1 MTVATAASRRGFLKA
16 AACGAAA
23 LSLHGCASRQPVRDS
38 SAARPEGAF
47 ALDGNRA
54 RFCSAAL
61 REKVKVVVIGDTHL
75 HLDDARGEPYRAYSG
90 RMAKAY
96 NQTKHVQ
103 TGAATTPQESFER
116 ALALAKESRADLL
129 ALAGDIIS
137 FPSEAAVE
145 WARTRLEASGVPYLY
160 VSGNHDWHYE
170 GLPGSEVALREEW
183 TVKRLRPLYQGRH
196 PLMAAV
202 DVKGVR
208 FVAIDDSTYE
218 ILPEQLTFFREQ
230 VASGKPLALV
240 MHIPLYAPG
249 RDVGF
254 GCGHPSWGAASDRHW
269 EVERRPRW
277 PEKGHTAATLAF
289 RREVFAAPNLL
300 GVFAGHTHQQ
310 TLDCVS
316 GTPQFVVAANA
327 AGGYLEADFLPL
339 PG

>member
-1 MTVATAASRRGFLKA
+1 MRGATAAPRRGFLKA
-16 AACGAAA
+16 ACGAAA
-23 LSLHGCASRQPVRDS
+23 LPLSGCAHRQPLKASPVPRTVGS
-38 SAARPEGAF
+38 F

-61 REKVKVVVIGDTHL
+61 REKVKVVAIGDTHL
-75 HLDDARGEPYRAYSG
+75 HQDDARGEPFRAYSG

-96 NQTKHVQ
+96 DQTKHVQ
-103 TGAATTPQESFER
+103 TGATTTPQESFER
-116 ALALAKESRADLL
+116 ALAMAKERRVDLL
-129 ALAGDIIS
+129 ALAGDIFS
-137 FPSEAAVE
+137 FPSEAAIE
-145 WARTRLEASGVPYLY
+145 WARARLEASGVPYLY

-170 GLPGSEVALREEW
+170 GLPGAEAALRAEW
-183 TVKRLRPLYQGRH
+183 AERRLKPLYQGRP
-196 PLMAAV
+196 PLMAAA

-218 ILPEQLTFFREQ
+218 ILPEQLAFFREQ

-254 GCGHPSWGAASDRHW
+254 GCGHPAWGAARDRNW
-269 EVERRPRW
+269 EIERRPRW
-277 PEKGHTAATLAF
+277 PEAGHTATTLAF
-289 RREVFAAPNLL
+289 RREVFASPNLL

-310 TLDCVS
+310 TLDCIG
-316 GTPQFVVAANA
+316 GTPQFVVSANA
-327 AGGYLEADFLPL
+327 GIGFLEAEFLPL